1 MVMSGQL
8 ALSKSGLG
16 RSPCPG
22 WSGALSCLKES
33 SYCELLQVSPSL
45 VGFHSQQDM
54 SKEIHFCLLE
64 LQLFRVQADVVFA
77 SGLEHFS
84 GLVVL
89 WFG

>member
-8 ALSKSGLG
+8 ALSKSSSS

-22 WSGALSCLKES
+22 WSGALSCLLES
-33 SYCELLQVSPSL
+33 SCCESFLLRWLDSIL
-45 VGFHSQQDM
+45 RQDM
-54 SKEIHFCLLE
+54 SKEIHFFLLE
-64 LQLFRVQADVVFA
+64 LQLFRVQVDVVFA
-77 SGLEHFS
+77 SGLEHFAE